1 MGIPQ
6 NGWFIIVEHTFG
18 GTSILGNLQVAK
30 DGGFTKFYQQQ
41 VEIRSQGIDDIQSQ
55 EMAN

>member
-1 MGIPQ
+1 M
-6 NGWFIIVEHTFG
+6 
-18 GTSILGNLQVAK
+18 AK

-41 VEIRSQGIDDIQSQ
+41 VEIRSQGIYDIQSQ